1 MYILQSVNPY
11 YPWGDTMENEN
22 KNDNKEKKDQAQNK
36 EEPKRNYVR
45 PEERY
50 FSNGEFIGPNT
61 YKSKEMH

>member
-1 MYILQSVNPY
+1 
-11 YPWGDTMENEN
+11 MENEN
-22 KNDNKEKKDQAQNK
+22 KNDNKEKKDWAQNK